1 MGHQM
6 IMKSGWISH
15 FGSFSPGWWCWSAW
29 PKASELVERSLI
41 HWKVHSPCPP
51 VSRPISM
58 SNFLFKG
65 GLLHCHLP
73 LPDPTHPTDNVSH
86 LAWSWQ
92 RHSLSFCTQC
102 WHMAQAC
109 RLSGVEIV
117 SFFSLDKTRGL
128 VLIKLPPRCGEKL
141 QARYSSP
148 LASPGAAS
156 LCLAATT
163 GPSWLWRPKT
173 FLSFYLQALLLFL
186 LWNILDQVHSTCSHW
201 CTHSF
206 PCGLLHQVRSYFPSH
221 FASSWIIE
229 I

>member
-1 MGHQM
+1 MVYFTATFPYLILLILL
-6 IMKSGWISH
+6 IMSVTLPGAGNGIHYLFVPNAGTWHKLADFQVLKS
-15 FGSFSPGWWCWSAW
+15 
-29 PKASELVERSLI
+29 
-41 HWKVHSPCPP
+41 
-51 VSRPISM
+51 
-58 SNFLFKG
+58 FL
-65 GLLHCHLP
+65 
-73 LPDPTHPTDNVSH
+73 
-86 LAWSWQ
+86 
-92 RHSLSFCTQC
+92 
-102 WHMAQAC
+102 
-109 RLSGVEIV
+109 
-117 SFFSLDKTRGL
+117 FFSLDKTRGL

-148 LASPGAAS
+148 LASPGAAL